1 MANPRIEE
9 LDDNDTQDVQ
19 VTKND
24 DASSDSEGSDN
35 EGGEGTSYISQTHR
49 KKRGSRQ
56 SQTLRDH
63 EH

>member
-24 DASSDSEGSDN
+24 EVSSDSEGSDN
-35 EGGEGTSYISQTHR
+35 EGGEGTS
-49 KKRGSRQ
+49 
-56 SQTLRDH
+56 
-63 EH
+63 